1 VHLEPGV
8 DLVLDEYVYDD
19 GSKGCQYYFV
29 NHRDRCVF
37 WMDNGD
43 SDLFLV
49 TQEVKGM
56 TSASHIRMPGSLAR
70 AKPS

>member
-1 VHLEPGV
+1 
-8 DLVLDEYVYDD
+8 VYDD

-37 WMDNGD
+37 WMDHGYSD
-43 SDLFLV
+43 SFLV

-56 TSASHIRMPGSLAR
+56 KSASQIRTSGSLAR
-70 AKPS
+70 ENPS